1 MSSSSANGEPANDT
15 VPETTFRIERR
26 WLVLIGLGVF
36 LIVGYAT
43 RPTPIGPPMPD
54 LPAAPRIE
62 LAPAFAQA
70 TEFIETVESV
80 SPKPIASKERTALE
94 ALERVLRRR
103 PDLVEFF
110 ALPDGLNVPAVLD
123 WSIAESDSDTTLL
136 LPYRTSLR
144 RVRLLLEQ

>member
-1 MSSSSANGEPANDT
+1 MSRSPEEGKQASET
-15 VPETTFRIERR
+15 VPATTFLIERR
-26 WLVLIGLGVF
+26 WLVLIGLAVL
-36 LIVGYAT
+36 LIGAYAT
-43 RPTPIGPPMPD
+43 RPRPIGPPMPD
-54 LPAAPRIE
+54 LPAPARIE

-70 TEFIETVESV
+70 TEFVETVKNV
-80 SPKPIASKERTALE
+80 SPKPIASEELKALN

-110 ALPDGLNVPAVLD
+110 ALPDRLNVPAVLD

-144 RVRLLLEQ
+144 RVRLLVES